1 MVNET
6 LPDMT
11 LSELMGLGKRE
22 TSVSALVAAALDGPI
37 GSQLLEGLLGSDR
50 ANLKVE
56 AARPEYRLKKQRFD
70 VLVVYEE
77 AELLNLLAIEIKVTS
92 EEGASQ
98 LQRYVEALSS
108 TGELV
113 GALTKSEVLPEGQ
126 EIASSQVLYLTVEK
140 QTEHLEQV
148 QYVTFGEWF
157 EALERQGV
165 DFAQGGLPAL
175 MLEDTLTYL
184 GPQKN
189 RETELLKSINE
200 HLTIKRLQEDL
211 RGETLLLKKIDRAVV
226 DLIVKQ
232 FAKFNTESGAEQFTF
247 YWSYTGR
254 GGTLELGY
262 YKESWMRRYDTPEI
276 SAIPKIRVSQIIRT
290 LLDGLRKEPPTVA
303 LTARWQVEP
312 YLPEKQLKA
321 RVTTDELRHFY
332 DLRNGFREIVKAKIH
347 GEGVSDYREWRT
359 YLQVGKVEFSFE
371 DSETL
376 GDVARRLWLA
386 AVELAGAMDEA
397 LGEVRLTK
405 VAPRSEDEEDP
416 RFSEVLKGD
425 RPES

>member
-1 MVNET
+1 
-6 LPDMT
+6 
-11 LSELMGLGKRE
+11 
-22 TSVSALVAAALDGPI
+22 
-37 GSQLLEGLLGSDR
+37 
-50 ANLKVE
+50 
-56 AARPEYRLKKQRFD
+56 
-70 VLVVYEE
+70 
-77 AELLNLLAIEIKVTS
+77 
-92 EEGASQ
+92 
-98 LQRYVEALSS
+98 
-108 TGELV
+108 
-113 GALTKSEVLPEGQ
+113 
-126 EIASSQVLYLTVEK
+126 
-140 QTEHLEQV
+140 
-148 QYVTFGEWF
+148 
-157 EALERQGV
+157 
-165 DFAQGGLPAL
+165 
-175 MLEDTLTYL
+175 
-184 GPQKN
+184 
-189 RETELLKSINE
+189 
-200 HLTIKRLQEDL
+200 
-211 RGETLLLKKIDRAVV
+211 
-226 DLIVKQ
+226 
-232 FAKFNTESGAEQFTF
+232 
-247 YWSYTGR
+247 
-254 GGTLELGY
+254 
-262 YKESWMRRYDTPEI
+262 MRRYDTPEI